1 MFDDVFLTIC
11 FFIMCL
17 FWTCRRCALAW
28 CPSACRGPSSPAL
41 SAWSP
46 TTCSCG
52 RCSRWWTRR
61 GTVASRSATS
71 STRSSSSPRA
81 AARIRLGSYRGISR
95 FPPSDENFKCRICRF
110 FFSPVAWEPISQY
123 PSLRFKAFLKAWSF
137 PQLQVCVILSTQSL
151 GMKVS
156 SKTVFQTP
164 SISSGSGFD
173 SLLWG

>member
-1 MFDDVFLTIC
+1 MMCVWLCIFDDMILMMCFCWRVFDGWVFNDVFLMICFWWCVFDYVFLIMCFWWCVFWSCIFDNVFFDDLFFWLCIFDNMFDDVFLTIC

-28 CPSACRGPSSPAL
+28 CPSAYRGPSSPAL

-71 STRSSSSPRA
+71 STRLSSSPRA
-81 AARIRLGSYRGISR
+81 AARIRLGSYRGI
-95 FPPSDENFKCRICRF
+95 
-110 FFSPVAWEPISQY
+110 
-123 PSLRFKAFLKAWSF
+123 
-137 PQLQVCVILSTQSL
+137 
-151 GMKVS
+151 
-156 SKTVFQTP
+156 
-164 SISSGSGFD
+164 
-173 SLLWG
+173 